1 MTVQATP
8 RKAGPFVGNG
18 VSTVFAFSF
27 KTRSTDHLKVIR
39 ADLTGVE
46 TTLLLNSQYTV
57 ALNADQEAMPGGSIT
72 LSAPLALNYKLTILS
87 LVPYAQTTD
96 VPGSGAIPPAVLE
109 DTLDLLVMQT
119 QQLAE
124 ESTRAVK
131 VSPTSGANPDT
142 LLTDSLAA
150 AAASASAASS
160 SATAAASSASAAS
173 TSAGTASSAAASAS
187 ASASSASTSAT
198 NAASSATSAAASASN
213 AATSAS
219 AAATSASDLASAWR
233 ATSTSSLAIGTG
245 SKTFATQSGKLF
257 EVGSFVTIAHVGTPT
272 DFMFGQVTAYSGTS
286 LTVSVALAS
295 GAGTFADWTITVSG
309 ARGADG
315 AVTSVTAGDG
325 TITVGGSATAPTVA
339 VAAGVFQPLDA
350 ELSAIAG
357 LTSAADRL
365 PYFTGSGAAALAP
378 FTAAGRALVDDADAA
393 AQRATLGL
401 VIGTNVQAYDAE
413 LQALAGLTSAADRLP
428 YFTGAGAAAL
438 ATFTAAGRALV
449 DDADAAAQRATL
461 GLGTAATQNTGTSG
475 AVVPLL
481 DGVNTWSGGAAVLT
495 GGNGALPNLTVRK
508 TDTVAAANGTNLGF
522 FGYVG
527 ANSAIAL
534 YNFAQIAGAVVSNTA
549 GAESGALN
557 FITPVASAYAVRAYI
572 ASGLVVGTP
581 AGGDKGA
588 GTINAQAVYDDNTL
602 LTCYILE
609 AEATGAVDLNKWDAL
624 TPNTEIPAVPEE
636 TRLVTMLIDQPAI
649 GPGGAPVFV
658 NGKPLVTKVPT
669 EVVEVARPAEPAKEI
684 VRTHEPA
691 RRFAA
696 RAEMMLDP
704 KQYGEFWRANGHL
717 PSMPS
722 PDEWAASDYR
732 LSTGDLIQRLWE
744 VVEVQSVHLE
754 KLRQRIEALEAKL
767 P

>member
-27 KTRSTDHLKVIR
+27 KTRSADHLKVIR
-39 ADLTGVE
+39 ADLDGVE

-57 ALNADQEAMPGGSIT
+57 ALNADQEAMPGGSVT

-96 VPGSGAIPPAVLE
+96 VPGSGVIPPAVLE

-124 ESTRAVK
+124 ESTRTVK

-142 LLTDSLAA
+142 LLPDAVAA
-150 AAASASAASS
+150 TAASASAASS
-160 SATAAASSASAAS
+160 SATAAADSASAAS
-173 TSAGTASSAAASAS
+173 TSAGTASSAATAASAS
-187 ASASSASTSAT
+187 ASAASTSAT

-325 TITVGGSATAPTVA
+325 TITVGGTASAPTVR

-461 GLGTAATQNTGTSG
+461 GLGTAATYNTGTSG

-481 DGVNTWSGGAAVLT
+481 SGANTWTSNQQIGDGTGTSIITISGAPGA
-495 GGNGALPNLTVRK
+495 
-508 TDTVAAANGTNLGF
+508 NLGLSLNKGGSQRWF
-522 FGYVG
+522 LYSSSVAESGSNAGSDLTLNAYSDTG
-527 ANSAIAL
+527 AYI
-534 YNFAQIAGAVVSNTA
+534 GAVVVVKRSD
-549 GAESGALN
+549 GS
-557 FITPVASAYAVRAYI
+557 I
-572 ASGLVVGTP
+572 LVGNPT
-581 AGGDKGA
+581 GSFKGF

-624 TPNTEIPAVPEE
+624 VPNGETPAIPDE
-636 TRLVTMLIDQPAI
+636 TQVVTKLIDQPAI

-658 NGKPLVTKVPT
+658 NGAPLMTKVPT
-669 EVVEVARPAEPAKEI
+669 EVVEVVRPATPAQEI

-704 KQYGEFWRANGHL
+704 KQYGEFWKANGHL

-722 PDEWAASDYR
+722 PDEWVAADHK

-744 VVEVQSVHLE
+744 VVEVQTVHIE
-754 KLRQRIEALEAKL
+754 KLRQRIETLEAKL

>member
-1 MTVQATP
+1 VQATP

-96 VPGSGAIPPAVLE
+96 VPGSGVIPPAVLE

-142 LLTDSLAA
+142 LLPDSLAA

-160 SATAAASSASAAS
+160 SATAAATSASAAS
-173 TSAGTASSAAASAS
+173 TSAGTAISAAAAANTSAS
-187 ASASSASTSAT
+187 DASTSAT
-198 NAASSATSAAASASN
+198 NAANSATSAAASAAI

-219 AAATSASDLASAWR
+219 NLASAWR

-245 SKTFATQSGKLF
+245 SKTFTTQAGKLF
-257 EVGSFVTIAHVGTPT
+257 EVGSFVTIALVGTPT
-272 DFMFGQVTAYSGTS
+272 SFMFGQVTAYSGTS
-286 LTVSVALAS
+286 LTVSVDLAS
-295 GAGTFADWTITVSG
+295 GTGTFADWTITVSG
-309 ARGADG
+309 ARGANG

-325 TITVGGSATAPTVA
+325 TITVGGTASAPTVR
-339 VAAGVFQPLDA
+339 VAANTFQPLDA
-350 ELSAIAG
+350 ELSAI
-357 LTSAADRL
+357 
-365 PYFTGSGAAALAP
+365 
-378 FTAAGRALVDDADAA
+378 
-393 AQRATLGL
+393 
-401 VIGTNVQAYDAE
+401 
-413 LQALAGLTSAADRLP
+413 AGLTSAADRLP

-449 DDADAAAQRATL
+449 DDADAAAQRTTL

-475 AVVPLL
+475 AAVPLL
-481 DGVNTWSGGAAVLT
+481 NGANTFGAAQTIAYGPQTELLLDNLTASVGYADVMRFRSASVEYGFIASYNTSVTTGAETGEIRFASRTSGAIAQQLSIGNGVQVGFPT
-495 GGNGALPNLTVRK
+495 GG
-508 TDTVAAANGTNLGF
+508 F
-522 FGYVG
+522 
-527 ANSAIAL
+527 
-534 YNFAQIAGAVVSNTA
+534 
-549 GAESGALN
+549 
-557 FITPVASAYAVRAYI
+557 
-572 ASGLVVGTP
+572 
-581 AGGDKGA
+581 KGS

-602 LTCYILE
+602 LTCYIIE
-609 AEATGAVDLNKWDAL
+609 ADATGAIDLARWDAL
-624 TPNTEIPAVPEE
+624 TPNTEIPARPAQTEVRTVPV
-636 TRLVTMLIDQPAI
+636 LDNA
-649 GPGGAPVFV
+649 
-658 NGKPLVTKVPT
+658 GKPVLKKGQPVTHE
-669 EVVEVARPAEPAKEI
+669 EVVEIAPAQPAQTI

-704 KQYGEFWRANGHL
+704 KQYGEFWKTNGHL

-722 PDEWAASDYR
+722 PDEWAASDYN